1 MHPTVLAVYEGY
13 RLVRHEPSGE
23 ARVEHLLSGRTSGW
37 LNANDVTAIRAEP
50 ASMPGYLNEA
60 THESD
65 ITKEAQ

>member
-1 MHPTVLAVYEGY
+1 MRSMVLAVYEGY

-23 ARVEHLLSGRTSGW
+23 ARVEHVLSDRTSGW

-60 THESD
+60 TQDRD